1 MNFEFKVSPS
11 ELEDVLRSHPAVLD
25 VAVIG
30 VPDEMAGE
38 LPRAYV
44 VKKDGHGQISQ
55 EEIGNFLDS
64 KVAPHKRLKAG
75 VVFIDSIPK
84 TSTGKLLRRELK
96 AMLLSHSS

>member
-1 MNFEFKVSPS
+1 M
-11 ELEDVLRSHPAVLD
+11 D

-30 VPDEMAGE
+30 VPDDISGE

-44 VKKDGHGQISQ
+44 VKKSGAAASKEDIA
-55 EEIGNFLDS
+55 EFVDE
-64 KVAPHKRLKAG
+64 KVAPHKRLKGG

-96 AMLLSHSS
+96 SMLLSQIS

>member
-1 MNFEFKVSPS
+1 MSPS
-11 ELEDVLRSHPAVLD
+11 ELEDILRRHPAVLD

-30 VPDEMAGE
+30 VPDDMAGE

-44 VKKDGHGQISQ
+44 VKKEGVNVSKEDVAQ
-55 EEIGNFLDS
+55 FLDS
-64 KVAPHKRLKAG
+64 KVAPHKRLKGG

-96 AMLLSHSS
+96 SMLLSQTSS

>member
-1 MNFEFKVSPS
+1 MSPS
-11 ELEDVLRSHPAVLD
+11 ELEDILRRHPAVLD

-30 VPDEMAGE
+30 VPDDMAGE

-44 VKKDGHGQISQ
+44 VKKEGVNVSKEDVAQ
-55 EEIGNFLDS
+55 FMDS
-64 KVAPHKRLKAG
+64 KVAPHKRLKGG

-96 AMLLSHSS
+96 SMLLSQTSS